1 MSRIAIIYKYLF
13 ARKFFY
19 PLHRLMFSLS
29 TRGLGILNY
38 ENSTISG
45 EKFFL
50 KTIASNQWNSFIC
63 IDVGANVGN
72 YSCAVK
78 NLIDSASLYAIE
90 PHPTTFLELEKNS
103 HSFGYYAF
111 NLAFSERNSL
121 VNIFDYTS
129 SNASDNFS
137 THASLYKDAFPQ
149 KYGKD
154 IRQYQV
160 KAITLDQFLMDREIE
175 HVNLLKI
182 DVEGHEFKVLL
193 GAREALRL
201 NKIDLIQFEFNSMNR
216 SSRVYMKD
224 FFELLNN
231 YKIYRLMQDF
241 LAPIQ
246 IENTLISE
254 LFAYQ
259 NIVAIREGASLIF

>member
-1 MSRIAIIYKYLF
+1 MSRIAIIYKHLF
-13 ARKFFY
+13 ARKLFY

-45 EKFFL
+45 ERFLL
-50 KTIASNQWNSFIC
+50 KTIASHQWENFIC
-63 IDVGANVGN
+63 IDVGANVGD
-72 YSCAVK
+72 YSYAVK
-78 NLIDSASLYAIE
+78 KLIDSAIVYAIE
-90 PHPTTFLELEKNS
+90 PHPKTFIELENKS
-103 HSFGYYAF
+103 HEFGFYAF
-111 NLAFSERNSL
+111 NLALSDRDSL
-121 VNIFDYTS
+121 VDIFDYVS
-129 SNASDNFS
+129 SNSGGESS
-137 THASLYKDAFPQ
+137 THASLYRDVLPQ
-149 KYGKD
+149 KYSQG

-160 KAITLDQFLMDREIE
+160 KAITLDQFLKDRGID

-201 NKIDLIQFEFNSMNR
+201 NKIALIQFEFNSMNR
-216 SSRVYMKD
+216 FSRVYMKD

-246 IENTLISE
+246 IENALISE

-259 NIVAIREGASLIF
+259 NIVAVREDISLIL